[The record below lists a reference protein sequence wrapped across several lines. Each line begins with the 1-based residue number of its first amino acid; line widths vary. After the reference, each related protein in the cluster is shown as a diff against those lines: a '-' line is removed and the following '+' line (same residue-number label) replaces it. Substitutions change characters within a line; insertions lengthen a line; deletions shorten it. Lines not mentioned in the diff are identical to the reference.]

1 MPTFRVV
8 HPNTDHNRV
17 KYNAGDL
24 ISSDDDLA
32 GKFPDKFQAIGGNS
46 GPVEVK
52 QDVPAGQQLASSMEA
67 INLNIKTADSVPT
80 SGDAPELED
89 VSADTG
95 WAEVAAKNAITVKHS
110 DKTIA
115 KGGGYF
121 LFDGETQINEVGL
134 AKGRVLAAITDYV
147 K

>member
-1 MPTFRVV
+1 MPTFRVIN
-8 HPNTDHNRV
+8 PNTDHNRV

-24 ISSDDDLA
+24 IASDDDLA

-67 INLNIKTADSVPT
+67 INLNIKTADNAPVS
-80 SGDAPELED
+80 DAPELDD
-89 VSADTG
+89 VSADDS
-95 WAEVAAKNAITVKHS
+95 WAEVAAKNAITIKHS
-110 DKTIA
+110 SKTIA
-115 KGGGYF
+115 KGGGYV

-134 AKGRVLAAITDYV
+134 AKGKVPAAITDYV